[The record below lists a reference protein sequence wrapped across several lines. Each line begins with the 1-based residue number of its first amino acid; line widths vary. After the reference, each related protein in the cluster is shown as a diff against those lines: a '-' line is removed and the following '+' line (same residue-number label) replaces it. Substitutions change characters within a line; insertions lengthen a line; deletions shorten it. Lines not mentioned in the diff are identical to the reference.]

1 MFFALDS
8 RVRLWSFVFLRS
20 SLLPLLVLSLEQFVL
35 VVQAIQFT
43 VEQMN
48 LLRRL
53 ETDALQCFLVAGYH
67 PRCGTGELELQ
78 RLAHIAV
85 QAEHIFVLCQPL
97 TVRRVDDYQGTV
109 RIKSFFLQ
117 FFTFQLFDAYL
128 LDVHVTLHAC
138 RADVLH
144 CGLYGIE
151 TGIRTVDVVRELT
164 LVTVVLADGSK
175 QIFVEVLPVLKCK
188 MLAEDAG
195 WYVQRD

>member
-8 RVRLWSFVFLRS
+8 RVRLRSFVFLRS
-20 SLLPLLVLSLEQFVL
+20 SLLPLLVFSLEQFVL

-97 TVRRVDDYQGTV
+97 AVRRVDDYQGTV
-109 RIKSFFLQ
+109 
-117 FFTFQLFDAYL
+117 
-128 LDVHVTLHAC
+128 
-138 RADVLH
+138 
-144 CGLYGIE
+144 
-151 TGIRTVDVVRELT
+151 
-164 LVTVVLADGSK
+164 
-175 QIFVEVLPVLKCK
+175 
-188 MLAEDAG
+188 
-195 WYVQRD
+195 